1 MSIFQNFHSE
11 NMQKGRLY
19 LIPTPLGESETSSW
33 MGPEYAI
40 LLNSI
45 PIYIVEEIRTAR
57 RFLRKAG
64 FTGSIDNLIFRE
76 LNEHTLEAD
85 ITGYLDETTA
95 GHDIGLLSE
104 AGLPCVADP
113 GNLVVRQAHRLG
125 IRVIPLV
132 GPSSIM
138 LALMASG
145 LNGQHFTFHGYLP
158 VKPVERASAIKRI
171 EKESLQTGTSQI
183 FIETPYRNLSLL
195 ESLIKICLPDTY
207 LCIATDISQEGE
219 IIRTLTMSEWKKEKP
234 DLHKRPA
241 VFILGR

>member
-11 NMQKGRLY
+11 KMQKGRLY

-33 MGPEYAI
+33 MGQEYAI

-45 PIYIVEEIRTAR
+45 HIYIVEEIRTAR

-64 FTGSIDNLIFRE
+64 FRGSIDNLIFRE
-76 LNEHTLEAD
+76 LNEHTPEAD
-85 ITGYLDETTA
+85 IASYLDETTA

-113 GNLVVRQAHRLG
+113 GNLVVRQAHRYG
-125 IRVIPLV
+125 IKVIPLV

-158 VKPVERASAIKRI
+158 VKPAERATAIKRI
-171 EKESLQTGTSQI
+171 EKECLHSGTSQI

-195 ESLIKICLPDTY
+195 ESLIKTCLPDTY
-207 LCIATDISQEGE
+207 LCIASDISQEGE
-219 IIRTLTMSEWKKEKP
+219 IIRTLPMSEWKKEKP